1 MPVELLRRQFTVTEY
16 NRMIEAG
23 ILTKYDH
30 VELIKGEIIQMA
42 AIGRRHASCVN
53 RLAELFFLRLAQAV
67 TIGVQNPVELDDNS
81 EPQPNLSILR
91 RRADFYKAGHPQP
104 EDVLLLI
111 EVADSTIEYDQEV
124 KIPLYASSNIAEVW
138 LVDINQQV
146 LEVYREPTPNGYQNI
161 QKLQPGQI
169 IAMQAFSDVNF
180 TVEEVLG

>member
-1 MPVELLRRQFTVTEY
+1 MSVELLRRQFTIKEY
-16 NRMIEAG
+16 NRMIETG
-23 ILTKYDH
+23 ILTKYDR

-42 AIGRRHASCVN
+42 AVGRHHTSCVK

-67 TIGVQNPVELDDNS
+67 TIGVQDPVELDDNS
-81 EPQPNLSILR
+81 EPQPDLSILR

-104 EDVLLLI
+104 EDILLLV
-111 EVADSTIEYDQEV
+111 EVADTTIESDREI

-138 LVDINQQV
+138 IVDINERV
-146 LEVYREPTPNGYQNI
+146 LEIYREPTLHGYQNI

-169 IAMQAFSDVNF
+169 IAMQAFPDVNF